1 MANGAARV
9 RPSAYQFVSPNT
21 GFLVYYAEWGYGPAH
36 DRHFVSSADFV
47 VLRTTDGGESWQE
60 MYNGDGSDFG
70 GGTGKGLA
78 LSACRPFLF
87 LNERVGFLC
96 AHGGDYGTN
105 GRFNLLRTLNGGQ
118 TWQLLDL
125 SEAASTLPDA
135 PWQNCHVCS
144 ALSLGGPDYEP
155 DLFADAQPGFA
166 AFTAWGDDSSDRVI
180 FYTRDYGE
188 SWQWMKRTPAD
199 TTSQEGNEP

>member
-1 MANGAARV
+1 M
-9 RPSAYQFVSPNT
+9 
-21 GFLVYYAEWGYGPAH
+21 
-36 DRHFVSSADFV
+36 
-47 VLRTTDGGESWQE
+47 
-60 MYNGDGSDFG
+60 
-70 GGTGKGLA
+70 
-78 LSACRPFLF
+78 
-87 LNERVGFLC
+87 GFLC

-135 PWQNCHVCS
+135 PWQNCHMCS
-144 ALSLGGPDYEP
+144 ALSLGGPEYEP

-166 AFTAWGDDSSDRVI
+166 AFTAWGDDSNDRVV

-188 SWQWMKRTPAD
+188 SWQWVKRTPAD